1 MTAPAHDKHG
11 TFLES
16 GKNFLFPFVS
26 GLQGIYVEKHC
37 FICSNAEQPRE
48 RLDELLIVSTVRYE
62 HLASLVARHAAIV
75 AELLWKQC
83 CTISA
88 MDILQTYETTIASPN
103 AGLSATIFVIPARS
117 FRMGQL
123 DGEFKLQWVAQTLFE
138 VTLERTAA
146 YIEPYDFANVIGA
159 QPLYSNVHDD
169 LLEFSTYVA
178 NARVVPFESSPPGAE
193 SLSGIAAAAKAGA
206 VGLGAT
212 IGYMAAGPT
221 PFLLI
226 TVPLGIVLCGASI
239 SFAKWM
245 EQNRNKIWNKLSGL

>member
-1 MTAPAHDKHG
+1 
-11 TFLES
+11 
-16 GKNFLFPFVS
+16 
-26 GLQGIYVEKHC
+26 
-37 FICSNAEQPRE
+37 
-48 RLDELLIVSTVRYE
+48 
-62 HLASLVARHAAIV
+62 
-75 AELLWKQC
+75 
-83 CTISA
+83 

-169 LLEFSTYVA
+169 LLEFSTDVA

-206 VGLGAT
+206 VGLGEAT

-239 SFAKWM
+239 QLCQM
-245 EQNRNKIWNKLSGL
+245 DGTEQKQDLE